1 MKKLRN
7 PVVTAL
13 DTQNNGGITV
23 SNALYYSRRLPEVS
37 SMHCGRSLDGGLSK
51 LEAVALAKELCEAA
65 VSSLGS
71 PCRARLLFCPLCTQS
86 FGYSYGLESHLLSVH
101 HDELLA
107 DRRPKVDLRDTSF
120 SRETVNCGSFR
131 ICRMRTVAIKCESS
145 GRWQNPKWCQQAY

>member
-1 MKKLRN
+1 
-7 PVVTAL
+7 
-13 DTQNNGGITV
+13 
-23 SNALYYSRRLPEVS
+23 
-37 SMHCGRSLDGGLSK
+37 MHCGRSLDGGLSK

-131 ICRMRTVAIKCESS
+131 ICRMHTEIRYKAGPRLRDLTSWPPLVAGASS
-145 GRWQNPKWCQQAY
+145 RNLGPTL